1 MKQYLSY
8 AHRELQFN
16 GNLGVFLRSLIFRK
30 IGHVHVKNVLGD
42 GGEEERREMKEVRRK
57 KEGRKGERE
66 EGGNG
71 GRKTKRKEER
81 REQEREQN
89 RIMDSFQEWSQYGLG
104 TRLSMYTT
112 TSLTARV
119 DELVSNLS

>member
-42 GGEEERREMKEVRRK
+42 GGEEERREMKEVRKK
-57 KEGRKGERE
+57 KEGRKEGRE
-66 EGGNG
+66 EGGDG
-71 GRKTKRKEER
+71 GRKTKRKK
-81 REQEREQN
+81 EREQN
-89 RIMDSFQEWSQYGLG
+89 RIMVSFQEWSQYGLG

-112 TSLTARV
+112 TSPY
-119 DELVSNLS
+119 SQS

>member
-16 GNLGVFLRSLIFRK
+16 GNLGVFLRSLIFRQ

-57 KEGRKGERE
+57 KEGREK
-66 EGGNG
+66 
-71 GRKTKRKEER
+71 GRKEGMEEER
-81 REQEREQN
+81 QRGRKKEGSKKGSK
-89 RIMDSFQEWSQYGLG
+89 I
-104 TRLSMYTT
+104 
-112 TSLTARV
+112 
-119 DELVSNLS
+119 